1 MELCAVT
8 LFAQSLFQRACGLHQ
23 SQKPPGGDDPLSEV
37 KVPKQLPKLIL
48 KTFLLSLVLAS
59 ARSSVAA
66 QAQPTAPASVEP
78 YVTESHRP
86 KYQIKLILDV
96 DQGTYTGSER
106 VRWTNRGDRATSVI
120 FFHLYSNV
128 RSEPLTTMTSAAEVA
143 NAADEPRIEVTE
155 VKSAASASSLFF
167 FLDDQGTTLR
177 VNLREAV
184 APGAAVELMLAF
196 NGLVPE
202 IDAEETGLVT
212 HVIKQLSAAIRS
224 EREIRRAR
232 EINFRSRAVVLLGTA
247 FPVLAVHDGDDWRRK
262 VEPSA
267 GDLLFTEASDYE
279 VSVRTSVGTPV
290 FTSAPETV
298 PSDSETS
305 HSFSGE
311 ALRDFAIVAGHG
323 LRSEQR
329 TVGKLTVRSVFFS
342 EHERI
347 GRRVLANA
355 ADAARIYQA
364 HFGSL
369 PFTTI
374 TVAEAP
380 LVAGLGSTE
389 FGGLV
394 VIASAFYVDFESPA
408 MRNMPELIREQ
419 RTSVEDSL
427 EWTVAHLIAHQWWGT
442 VVGNDPARE
451 PVLDEALACWS
462 ALLYYHEIYGDARAA
477 VVLQDQLRGVY
488 RLYRTFGGE
497 DLAADRPARDYRNT
511 FQYAAIVMTKGA
523 LMFTEL
529 RKQLGDKP
537 FFAAMEKYY
546 QANFLEVADMEDL
559 RGAFI
564 AEAPVEQRRMV
575 ARTFN
580 RWLSSKRGDEDIA
593 LPDRQ
598 LADSLGLPGK
608 AEAQRGTDRN
618 AFTVF
623 GRLGK
628 FFWQQMTR
636 IR

>member
-1 MELCAVT
+1 MRKPGLV
-8 LFAQSLFQRACGLHQ
+8 SLLLLLWA
-23 SQKPPGGDDPLSEV
+23 SS
-37 KVPKQLPKLIL
+37 
-48 KTFLLSLVLAS
+48 LLSADSQPPQTTYAAKTS
-59 ARSSVAA
+59 AVIEYR
-66 QAQPTAPASVEP
+66 
-78 YVTESHRP
+78 RP
-86 KYQIKLILDV
+86 KYQINLALDF
-96 DQGTYTGSER
+96 DRGTYTGSER
-106 VRWTNRGDRATSVI
+106 VRWINRGDRATSAV

-128 RSEPLTTMTSAAEVA
+128 RSEPSTTG
-143 NAADEPRIEVTE
+143 NAPETGTVSDEPHIEVTE
-155 VKSAASASSLFF
+155 VKSVNGDAPLFF

-184 APGAAVELMLAF
+184 APGASTELALTF
-196 NGLVPE
+196 KGFVPE
-202 IDAEETGLVT
+202 IDAEESGLVT
-212 HVIKQLSAAIRS
+212 HIIKQVSAAIRS
-224 EREIRRAR
+224 ERETRRAR
-232 EINFRSRAVVLLGTA
+232 EINFRTRAVMLLGTA
-247 FPVLAVHDGDDWRRK
+247 FPVLAVHDGDEWRRK
-262 VEPSA
+262 VEPSV
-267 GDLLFTEASDYE
+267 GDLLFTEASDYD
-279 VSVRTSVGTPV
+279 VTVRAPGDVAV
-290 FTSAPETV
+290 FASAPETSK
-298 PSDSETS
+298 SDSDTS
-305 HSFSGE
+305 RSFSGE
-311 ALRDFAIVAGHG
+311 ALRDFAIIAGHG
-323 LRSEQR
+323 LRVEQR
-329 TVGKLTVRSVFFS
+329 VVGKLTVRSIFFS
-342 EHERI
+342 EHERV

-374 TVAEAP
+374 TVSEAP

-419 RTSVEDSL
+419 RAAVEDSL

-462 ALLYYHEIYGDARAA
+462 ALLYYHELYGEQRASVA
-477 VVLQDQLRGVY
+477 LQDQLRGVY

-497 DLAADRPARDYRNT
+497 DLAADRPARDYRNS

-529 RKQLGDKP
+529 QKQMGDKP
-537 FFAAMEKYY
+537 FFAAIQKYY
-546 QANFLEVADMEDL
+546 QANFLEVADMDDL

-564 AEAPVEQRRMV
+564 AEAPIEQRRMV

-593 LPDRQ
+593 PPDRQ

-608 AEAQRGTDRN
+608 PEVQRGGDRN